1 MLFFNAFLEKVS
13 HPLIDTT
20 SLLPAAVD
28 IPVFFFHLSVCVAK
42 NKMISVS
49 HSEIIFFPKSCSPSG
64 YHDLMTSVLEI
75 VISELLVVV
84 RTDQTIFSIIIVA
97 ISGIHI
103 RLRKISI

>member
-1 MLFFNAFLEKVS
+1 
-13 HPLIDTT
+13 
-20 SLLPAAVD
+20 
-28 IPVFFFHLSVCVAK
+28 
-42 NKMISVS
+42 
-49 HSEIIFFPKSCSPSG
+49 
-64 YHDLMTSVLEI
+64 MTSVLEI